1 MRVLPGV
8 AFSPLPTALHAQDD
22 SVLSATDG
30 QDGAGGMV
38 VRHEFA
44 AWVREEAFGG
54 VGGTLGARKR
64 WARIRDRQLVLYEND
79 KVRVYV

>member
-1 MRVLPGV
+1 
-8 AFSPLPTALHAQDD
+8 
-22 SVLSATDG
+22 
-30 QDGAGGMV
+30 MV

-79 KVRVYV
+79 KVRGLV